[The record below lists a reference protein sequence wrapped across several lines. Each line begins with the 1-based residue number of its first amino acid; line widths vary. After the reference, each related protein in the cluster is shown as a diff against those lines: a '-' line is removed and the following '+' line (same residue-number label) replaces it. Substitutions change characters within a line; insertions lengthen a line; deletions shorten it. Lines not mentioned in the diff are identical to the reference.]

1 MKFPL
6 RISNFNKL
14 NHNKMNT
21 IFNLHLIFF
30 ICICFTACQNSN
42 QKTTQTNSLEDSL
55 VVSVTDSIEITESKE
70 IQFSLALSANAIQI
84 INQNNG
90 STNEINFKTPF
101 NQTIE
106 TVGKVLKEEP
116 FIGIN
121 SECGAGPL
129 KMATWNNGLTL
140 LFKEKKN
147 NEWLFVGWAANQA
160 KNPELKL
167 KTMAGIGVGSTRKEM
182 ESAYV
187 INITKTS
194 LGYEFSS
201 KTDDFFGILDGAD
214 ENAKITNLWSG
225 LSCNFR

>member
-1 MKFPL
+1 VIL
-6 RISNFNKL
+6 
-14 NHNKMNT
+14 
-21 IFNLHLIFF
+21 
-30 ICICFTACQNSN
+30 
-42 QKTTQTNSLEDSL
+42 
-55 VVSVTDSIEITESKE
+55 VTDSIEITESKE

-129 KMATWNNGLTL
+129 KTATWKNGLTL

-147 NEWLFVGWAANQA
+147 NEWLFVGWAANQT
-160 KNPELKL
+160 KNTELKL

-187 INITKTS
+187 IKITKTS

-214 ENAKITNLWSG
+214 ENAKIINLWSG